1 MEEDHGQHSPTDV
14 ERVVEPE
21 HRDQRHLE
29 RDYKEPDHA
38 DEGPVATRKVE
49 PGERVARERAH
60 DDDECSVADGD
71 VGRGLER
78 RRQPGVVN
86 DVAVVRERRQAR
98 VGEDL
103 PPAFGSGLG
112 LRQDRGDEKADR
124 RHQPEQA
131 DYCEQDLQRRLREP
145 AQDLRR
151 HAVART
157 RDDDRL
163 GAGNH

>member
-1 MEEDHGQHSPTDV
+1 M

-49 PGERVARERAH
+49 PGERIARERA
-60 DDDECSVADGD
+60 DDYDECGVADGD

-103 PPAFGSGLG
+103 PPALGGGLR
-112 LRQDRGDEKADR
+112 LRQDRGDEEADR
-124 RHQPEQA
+124 RHEPQQA
-131 DYCEQDLQRRLREP
+131 DHREQDLQRCLRER
-145 AQDLRR
+145 AQDLRG
-151 HAVART
+151 HAVSRAW
-157 RDDDRL
+157 DDDRL
-163 GAGNH
+163 GARNH